1 MGILIERRKRNNQ
14 LVGRSPYMQ
23 AVHLLEDNYDIG
35 DILNIKV
42 FDADKNSLKGEVVQ

>member
-1 MGILIERRKRNNQ
+1 
-14 LVGRSPYMQ
+14 MQ

-42 FDADKNSLKGEVVQ
+42 FDADKNSLKGEVIQWFGDANWKNYIKE

>member
-1 MGILIERRKRNNQ
+1 MDILIERRKKNNQ
-14 LVGRSPYMQ
+14 LVGKKSIYASSTFIRGYC
-23 AVHLLEDNYDIG
+23 EIG